1 MSSPLI
7 FSWLIVLSMKT
18 VIHPLLASS
27 MTMFYS
33 CFCVCCSSLAKLL
46 SCSDVDCVVEAILL
60 LMLSLVDSDTFR
72 CRDRAASTLHTIAL
86 VGICF
91 GVAERSVR
99 ITVASFSFVSGM
111 GKMSLNQFSSSLLRF
126 CSLLQSF
133 QFLLVSSADNNKRKP
148 IAWNTRS
155 SHAWPNYT

>member
-1 MSSPLI
+1 
-7 FSWLIVLSMKT
+7 MKT
-18 VIHPLLASS
+18 VIHSLLASS

-60 LMLSLVDSDTFR
+60 LMLSLVDSDTF
-72 CRDRAASTLHTIAL
+72 RDRAASTLHTIAL

-148 IAWNTRS
+148 IA
-155 SHAWPNYT
+155 

>member
-1 MSSPLI
+1 MSSPFI

-46 SCSDVDCVVEAILL
+46 SCGDVDCVVEAILL
-60 LMLSLVDSDTFR
+60 LMLSLIDSDTFR

>member
-1 MSSPLI
+1 M
-7 FSWLIVLSMKT
+7 
-18 VIHPLLASS
+18 
-27 MTMFYS
+27 
-33 CFCVCCSSLAKLL
+33 CCSSLAKLL

-60 LMLSLVDSDTFR
+60 LMLSLVDSDTF
-72 CRDRAASTLHTIAL
+72 RDRAASTLHTIAL

-148 IAWNTRS
+148 IA
-155 SHAWPNYT
+155 

>member
-18 VIHPLLASS
+18 VIHSLLASS

-60 LMLSLVDSDTFR
+60 LMLSLVDSDTF
-72 CRDRAASTLHTIAL
+72 RDRAASTLHTIAL

-148 IAWNTRS
+148 IVWNTRS

>member
-18 VIHPLLASS
+18 VIHSLLASS

-60 LMLSLVDSDTFR
+60 LMLSLVDSDTF
-72 CRDRAASTLHTIAL
+72 RDRAASTLHTIAL

>member
-1 MSSPLI
+1 
-7 FSWLIVLSMKT
+7 MKT

-27 MTMFYS
+27 MTLFYS

-111 GKMSLNQFSSSLLRF
+111 GKNVPEPVFV
-126 CSLLQSF
+126 QSPS
-133 QFLLVSSADNNKRKP
+133 FLFFIAVVSVSAGVQCRQ
-148 IAWNTRS
+148 
-155 SHAWPNYT
+155 